1 MISTGKK
8 LIKKFMAILLLLA
21 TTMSYFPMAVL
32 AEGETSN
39 EETQYL
45 NFTAAWSEGGTAI
58 TTQDNYT
65 RNIQFNL
72 TLSGGPVFN
81 NLSIYAEDIT
91 TDTSLPTPSIK
102 FGNMD
107 NATVS
112 GGGKNLIYNSSM
124 NSGYTAQGNVS
135 FSFPRTADFSEYDK
149 TIQLTLVGEYKLN
162 GKTTQINEVR
172 TFTAHVIPQPVTT
185 QFNSEMS
192 DEIGFKNQSFSRY
205 DSPRSWALRSFT
217 MATNIVV
224 DSSNET
230 YSKIRLE
237 IDRSVGGGQDISK
250 DVINSATNLIINVK
264 RADGYRYQTIRE
276 ADGTTYV
283 EFTRGTQT
291 DTFDENTRKYGYALI
306 QVEYTYNVVED
317 TSEGT
322 RKHKGINTCSWRC

>member
-8 LIKKFMAILLLLA
+8 LIKKFMAILLILA
-21 TTMSYFPMAVL
+21 TTMSYFPMAVF
-32 AEGETSN
+32 AEGETSS

-58 TTQDNYT
+58 TTEDNYT

-91 TDTSLPTPSIK
+91 TDTSLPTPSIR
-102 FGNMD
+102 FGNID

-112 GGGKNLIYNSSM
+112 GGGKNLIFNKSM
-124 NSGYTAQGNVS
+124 NSGYTAQGNLRL
-135 FSFPRTADFSEYDK
+135 SFPRTADFSEYDK

-172 TFTAHVIPQPVTT
+172 TFTAHVIPKPVTE
-185 QFNSEMS
+185 QFNSKIT
-192 DEIGFKNQSFSRY
+192 DEIGYKDANFSKY
-205 DSPRSWALRSFT
+205 NNDHDWTVYNFT

-224 DSSNET
+224 NSSNET

-250 DVINSATNLIINVK
+250 TIINSAENLSIRVG
-264 RADGYRYQTIRE
+264 RTDGYRYNIVRE
-276 ADGTTYV
+276 EDGTTYI

-291 DTFDENTRKYGYALI
+291 DNFESNTRKYGNAQI
-306 QVEYTYNVVED
+306 QVEYTYKVVED

-322 RKHKGINTCSWRC
+322 RTYKSINTSSWRC